1 MLKKTDKILIAGQ
14 EGMVGSAIYKL
25 LKKKKYKI
33 IECKRKYIDFTDYH
47 KVSSFFK
54 RKKPN
59 VVINAAG
66 KVGGILDN
74 SKYPIDYLN
83 KNILI
88 GLNIIN
94 ISYNYNVKK
103 IINLG
108 SACIYPKI
116 TKLPIK
122 ESYLL
127 SSFLEKTNEAYALAK
142 IVTLKLCEYYKKNKK
157 KEFISIQPANLY
169 GDNDNYDLKS
179 SHVIPALIRKFCEAK
194 LNKKPDVIIWGSG
207 KSKRE
212 FMHVDDLASA
222 IYFLLKKNTKEYF
235 LNIGTNEE
243 ISIKQLSNKI
253 KKISKFKGKIIFD
266 KNKPDGQ
273 KRRILDSTKIKK
285 MGWESK
291 ISLDVGL
298 SQIYNNFEKK
308 YKLDHSIT

>member
-33 IECKRKYIDFTDYH
+33 IECKRKYLDFTDYR
-47 KVSSFFK
+47 KVSLFFK

-59 VVINAAG
+59 IVINAAG

-83 KNILI
+83 TNILI

-94 ISYNYNVKK
+94 ISYKYNVKK

-116 TKLPIK
+116 TELPIK

-194 LNKKPDVIIWGSG
+194 LNNKPVVIIWGSG

-212 FMHVDDLASA
+212 FMHVNDLASA
-222 IYFLLKKNTKEYF
+222 IYFLLKKKTKEYF

-243 ISIKQLSNKI
+243 ISIRELANKLRVISN
-253 KKISKFKGKIIFD
+253 FQGKIIFD
-266 KNKPDGQ
+266 KSKADGQ
-273 KRRILDSTKIKK
+273 KRRVLDSTKIKK
-285 MGWESK
+285 MGWK
-291 ISLDVGL
+291 YNISLDEGL
-298 SQIYNNFEKK
+298 NKIYKNFEKE
-308 YKLDHSIT
+308 YRIRHSKF

>member
-14 EGMVGSAIYKL
+14 EGMVGSAIYNL
-25 LKKKKYKI
+25 LKNKKYKI
-33 IECKRKYIDFTDYH
+33 IECKRKYLDFTNYR
-47 KVSSFFK
+47 KVSLFFK
-54 RKKPN
+54 KKKPN
-59 VVINAAG
+59 IVINAAG

-94 ISYNYNVKK
+94 VSYKYKVKK

-108 SACIYPKI
+108 SACIYPRI

-122 ESYLL
+122 EEYLL

-142 IVTLKLCEYYKKNKK
+142 IVILKLCEYYKKNKK
-157 KEFISIQPANLY
+157 KEFISKQPANLY

-194 LNKKPDVIIWGSG
+194 VNKKSEVIIWGSG
-207 KSKRE
+207 RSKRE
-212 FMHVDDLASA
+212 FMHVNDLASA

-243 ISIKQLSNKI
+243 ISIKELSNKI

-273 KRRILDSTKIKK
+273 KRRVLDSNKIKK
-285 MGWESK
+285 MGWKNK
-291 ISLDVGL
+291 ISLDAGL

-308 YKLDHSIT
+308 YKLVRSIS

>member
-25 LKKKKYKI
+25 LKNKKYKI
-33 IECKRKYIDFTDYH
+33 IECKRKYLDFTDYH

-54 RKKPN
+54 KNKPTI
-59 VVINAAG
+59 VINAAG

-94 ISYNYNVKK
+94 ISYKHRVKK

-127 SSFLEKTNEAYALAK
+127 SSYLEKTNEAYALAK

-157 KEFISIQPANLY
+157 KEYISIQPANLY

-179 SHVIPALIRKFCEAK
+179 SHVIPALIKKFCEAK
-194 LNKKPDVIIWGSG
+194 INKKSEVIVWGSG

-212 FMHVDDLASA
+212 FMHVDDLANA
-222 IYFLLKKNTKEYF
+222 IYFLLKRKTKEYF
-235 LNIGTNEE
+235 LNIGTNKE
-243 ISIKQLSNKI
+243 ISIKELANKI
-253 KKISKFKGKIIFD
+253 KRISKFKGKIIFD

-273 KRRILDSTKIKK
+273 KRRVLDSAKIIK
-285 MGWESK
+285 MGWKNK
-291 ISLDVGL
+291 ILLDAGL

-308 YKLDHSIT
+308 YK

>member
-33 IECKRKYIDFTDYH
+33 IECKRKYLDFTDYH

-59 VVINAAG
+59 IVINAAG

-83 KNILI
+83 TNILI

-94 ISYNYNVKK
+94 ISYKYNVKK

-116 TKLPIK
+116 TELPIK

-194 LNKKPDVIIWGSG
+194 LNNKPVVIIWGSG

-212 FMHVDDLASA
+212 FMHVNDLASA
-222 IYFLLKKNTKEYF
+222 IYFLLKKKTKEYF

-243 ISIKQLSNKI
+243 ISIRELANKLRVISN
-253 KKISKFKGKIIFD
+253 FQGKIIFD
-266 KNKPDGQ
+266 KSKADGQ
-273 KRRILDSTKIKK
+273 KRRVLDSTKIKK
-285 MGWESK
+285 MGWK
-291 ISLDVGL
+291 YNISLDEGL
-298 SQIYNNFEKK
+298 NKIYKNFEKE
-308 YKLDHSIT
+308 YRIRHSKF

>member
-14 EGMVGSAIYKL
+14 EGMVGSAIYNL
-25 LKKKKYKI
+25 LKHKKYKI
-33 IECKRKYIDFTDYH
+33 IECKRKYLDFTNYH
-47 KVSSFFK
+47 KVSLFFK
-54 RKKPN
+54 KKKPN
-59 VVINAAG
+59 IVINAAG

-94 ISYNYNVKK
+94 VSYKYKVKK

-108 SACIYPKI
+108 SACIYPRI

-122 ESYLL
+122 EEYLL

-194 LNKKPDVIIWGSG
+194 VNKKSEVIIWGSG
-207 KSKRE
+207 RSKRE
-212 FMHVDDLASA
+212 FMHVNDLASA

-243 ISIKQLSNKI
+243 ISIKELSNKI

-273 KRRILDSTKIKK
+273 KRRVLDSTKIKK
-285 MGWESK
+285 MGWKNK
-291 ISLDVGL
+291 ISLDAGL

-308 YKLDHSIT
+308 YKLVRSIS

>member
-33 IECKRKYIDFTDYH
+33 IKCKRKYLDFTNYL

-54 RKKPN
+54 KKKPN
-59 VVINAAG
+59 IVINAAG

-74 SKYPIDYLN
+74 SKNPIDYLN

-94 ISYNYNVKK
+94 ISYKHNVKK

-108 SACIYPKI
+108 SACIYPRI
-116 TKLPIK
+116 TKIPIK
-122 ESYLL
+122 ENYLL
-127 SSFLEKTNEAYALAK
+127 SSYLEKTNEAYALSK
-142 IVTLKLCEYYKKNKK
+142 IITLKLCEYYKKIKK

-194 LNKKPDVIIWGSG
+194 LNKKPKVIIWGSG
-207 KSKRE
+207 KNKRE
-212 FMHVDDLASA
+212 FMHVNDLSNA

-243 ISIKQLSNKI
+243 ISIKELANKI
-253 KKISKFKGKIIFD
+253 KKISKYNGQIIFD

-273 KRRILDSTKIKK
+273 KRRVLDSNKIKK
-285 MGWESK
+285 LGWKKK
-291 ISLDVGL
+291 ILLNNGL
-298 SQIYNNFEKK
+298 SQVYNNFEKK
-308 YKLDHSIT
+308 YKLGLFKS

>member
-14 EGMVGSAIYKL
+14 EGMAGSAIYKL

-33 IECKRKYIDFTDYH
+33 IECKRKYLDFTDYH

-74 SKYPIDYLN
+74 SKYPSDYLN

-94 ISYNYNVKK
+94 ISYKYNVKK

-194 LNKKPDVIIWGSG
+194 LNKKPEVIIWGSG

-212 FMHVDDLASA
+212 FMHVNDLASA
-222 IYFLLKKNTKEYF
+222 IYFLLKKKTKEYF

-243 ISIKQLSNKI
+243 ISIRELANKLRVISN
-253 KKISKFKGKIIFD
+253 FQGKIIFD
-266 KNKPDGQ
+266 KSKPDGQ
-273 KRRILDSTKIKK
+273 KRRVLDSTKLKK
-285 MGWESK
+285 MGWK
-291 ISLDVGL
+291 NNISLDKGL
-298 SQIYNNFEKK
+298 NKIYNNFEKEYINK
-308 YKLDHSIT
+308 TF

>member
-14 EGMVGSAIYKL
+14 EGMVGSAIYNL
-25 LKKKKYKI
+25 LKNKKYKI
-33 IECKRKYIDFTDYH
+33 IECKRKYLDFTNYR
-47 KVSSFFK
+47 KVSLFFK
-54 RKKPN
+54 KKKPN
-59 VVINAAG
+59 IVINAAG

-94 ISYNYNVKK
+94 VSYKYKVKK

-108 SACIYPKI
+108 SACIYPRI

-122 ESYLL
+122 EEYLL

-142 IVTLKLCEYYKKNKK
+142 IVILKLCEYYKKNKK

-194 LNKKPDVIIWGSG
+194 VNKKSEVIIWGSG
-207 KSKRE
+207 RSKRE
-212 FMHVDDLASA
+212 FMHVNDLASA

-243 ISIKQLSNKI
+243 ISIKELSNKI

-273 KRRILDSTKIKK
+273 KRRVLDSNKIKK
-285 MGWESK
+285 MGWKNK
-291 ISLDVGL
+291 ISLDAGL

-308 YKLDHSIT
+308 YKLVRSIS

>member
-14 EGMVGSAIYKL
+14 EGMVGSAIYKF

-54 RKKPN
+54 RRKPN

-94 ISYNYNVKK
+94 ISYKYNVKK

-108 SACIYPKI
+108 SACIYPKL

-122 ESYLL
+122 EEYLL

-194 LNKKPDVIIWGSG
+194 LNKKPEVIIWGSG

-222 IYFLLKKNTKEYF
+222 IYFLLKKKTKKYF

-243 ISIKQLSNKI
+243 ISIRELANKLRVISN
-253 KKISKFKGKIIFD
+253 FQGKIIFD
-266 KNKPDGQ
+266 KSKPDGQ

-285 MGWESK
+285 MGWK
-291 ISLDVGL
+291 NNISLDKGL
-298 SQIYNNFEKK
+298 NKIYNNFEKE
-308 YKLDHSIT
+308 YRIRHSKF

>member
-1 MLKKTDKILIAGQ
+1 MLKKSDKILIAGQ

-47 KVSSFFK
+47 EVSSFFK
-54 RKKPN
+54 KKKPK

-94 ISYNYNVKK
+94 ISYKYNVKK

-157 KEFISIQPANLY
+157 KEYISIQPANLY

-194 LNKKPDVIIWGSG
+194 LNKKPEVIIWGSG

-222 IYFLLKKNTKEYF
+222 IYFLLKKKTKEYF

-243 ISIKQLSNKI
+243 ISIRELANKLKVISN
-253 KKISKFKGKIIFD
+253 FQGKIIFD
-266 KNKPDGQ
+266 KSKPDGQ
-273 KRRILDSTKIKK
+273 KRRVLDSTKIKK
-285 MGWESK
+285 MGWK
-291 ISLDVGL
+291 NNISLDKGL
-298 SQIYNNFEKK
+298 NKIYNNFEKE
-308 YKLDHSIT
+308 YRIRHSKF

>member
-33 IECKRKYIDFTDYH
+33 IECKRKYLDFTDYH

-59 VVINAAG
+59 IVINAAG

-83 KNILI
+83 TNILI

-94 ISYNYNVKK
+94 ISYKYNVKK

-116 TKLPIK
+116 TELPIK

-157 KEFISIQPANLY
+157 KDFISIQPANLY

-194 LNKKPDVIIWGSG
+194 LNNKRVVIIWGSG
-207 KSKRE
+207 KNKRE
-212 FMHVDDLASA
+212 FMHVNDLASA
-222 IYFLLKKNTKEYF
+222 IYFLLKKKTKEYF

-243 ISIKQLSNKI
+243 ISIRGLANKLRVISN
-253 KKISKFKGKIIFD
+253 FQGKIIFD
-266 KNKPDGQ
+266 KSKPDGQ
-273 KRRILDSTKIKK
+273 KRRVLDSTKIKK
-285 MGWESK
+285 MGWK
-291 ISLDVGL
+291 YNISLDKGL
-298 SQIYNNFEKK
+298 NKIYKNFEKEYRK
-308 YKLDHSIT
+308 KNIE

>member
-14 EGMVGSAIYKL
+14 EGMVGSAIYNL
-25 LKKKKYKI
+25 LKHKKYKI
-33 IECKRKYIDFTDYH
+33 IECKRKYLDFTNYH
-47 KVSSFFK
+47 KVSLFFK
-54 RKKPN
+54 KKKPN
-59 VVINAAG
+59 IVINAAG

-94 ISYNYNVKK
+94 VSYKYKVKK

-108 SACIYPKI
+108 SACIYPRI

-122 ESYLL
+122 EEYLL

-194 LNKKPDVIIWGSG
+194 VNKKSEVTIWGSG
-207 KSKRE
+207 RSKRE
-212 FMHVDDLASA
+212 FMHVNDLASA

-243 ISIKQLSNKI
+243 ISIKELSNKI

-273 KRRILDSTKIKK
+273 KRRVLDSTKIKK
-285 MGWESK
+285 MGWKNK
-291 ISLDVGL
+291 ISLDAGL

-308 YKLDHSIT
+308 YKLVRSIS

>member
-14 EGMVGSAIYKL
+14 EGMVGSAIYKF

-33 IECKRKYIDFTDYH
+33 IECKRKYIDFIDYH

-94 ISYNYNVKK
+94 ISYKYNVKK

-108 SACIYPKI
+108 SACIYPKL

-122 ESYLL
+122 EEYLL

-194 LNKKPDVIIWGSG
+194 LNKKPEVIIWGSG

-222 IYFLLKKNTKEYF
+222 IYFLLKKKTKEYF

-243 ISIKQLSNKI
+243 ISIKELANKLRVISN
-253 KKISKFKGKIIFD
+253 FQGKIIFD
-266 KNKPDGQ
+266 KSKPDGQ

-285 MGWESK
+285 MGWK
-291 ISLDVGL
+291 NNISLDKGL
-298 SQIYNNFEKK
+298 NKIYNNFEKEYRIRH
-308 YKLDHSIT
+308 YKF

>member
-14 EGMVGSAIYKL
+14 EGMAGSAIYKL
-25 LKKKKYKI
+25 LKKKNYKI
-33 IECKRKYIDFTDYH
+33 IECKRKYLDFTDYH

-83 KNILI
+83 TNILI

-94 ISYNYNVKK
+94 ISYKYNVKK

-194 LNKKPDVIIWGSG
+194 LNNKPVVILWGSG

-212 FMHVDDLASA
+212 FMHVNDLASA
-222 IYFLLKKNTKEYF
+222 IYFLLKKKTKEYF

-243 ISIKQLSNKI
+243 ISIRELANKLRVISN
-253 KKISKFKGKIIFD
+253 FQGKIIFD
-266 KNKPDGQ
+266 KSKPDGQ
-273 KRRILDSTKIKK
+273 KRRVLDSTKIKK
-285 MGWESK
+285 MGWK
-291 ISLDVGL
+291 YNISLDEGL
-298 SQIYNNFEKK
+298 NKIYKNFEKE
-308 YKLDHSIT
+308 YRIRHSKF

>member
-1 MLKKTDKILIAGQ
+1 MLKKTDKILITGQ

-33 IECKRKYIDFTDYH
+33 IECKRKYLDFTDYH

-59 VVINAAG
+59 IIINAAG

-83 KNILI
+83 TNILI

-94 ISYNYNVKK
+94 ISYKYNVKK

-116 TKLPIK
+116 TELPIK

-194 LNKKPDVIIWGSG
+194 LNNKPVVIIWGSG

-212 FMHVDDLASA
+212 FMHVNDLASA
-222 IYFLLKKNTKEYF
+222 VYFLLKKKTKEYF

-243 ISIKQLSNKI
+243 ISIRELANKLRVISN
-253 KKISKFKGKIIFD
+253 FQGKIIFD
-266 KNKPDGQ
+266 KSKPDGQ
-273 KRRILDSTKIKK
+273 KRRVLDSTKIKK
-285 MGWESK
+285 MGWK
-291 ISLDVGL
+291 YNISLDKGL
-298 SQIYNNFEKK
+298 NKIYKNFEKE
-308 YKLDHSIT
+308 YRIRHSKF

>member
-1 MLKKTDKILIAGQ
+1 
-14 EGMVGSAIYKL
+14 MVGSAIYKL

-33 IECKRKYIDFTDYH
+33 IECKKKYLDFTNYY

-54 RKKPN
+54 KKKPN
-59 VVINAAG
+59 IVINAAG

-88 GLNIIN
+88 GYNIIN
-94 ISYNYNVKK
+94 ISYKYNVKK

-122 ESYLL
+122 ETYLL
-127 SSFLEKTNEAYALAK
+127 SSYLEKTNEAYALAK
-142 IVTLKLCEYYKKNKK
+142 IVTLKLCEYYKKIKK

-194 LNKKPDVIIWGSG
+194 LNKKTKVIIWGSG
-207 KSKRE
+207 RNKRE
-212 FMHVDDLASA
+212 FMHVNDLASA
-222 IYFLLKKNTKEYF
+222 IYFLLKRNTKEYF
-235 LNIGTNEE
+235 LNIGTGEE
-243 ISIKQLSNKI
+243 ISIKKLANKI
-253 KKISKFKGKIIFD
+253 KKISKFNGKIIFD
-266 KNKPDGQ
+266 KNKPEGQ
-273 KRRILDSTKIKK
+273 KRRVLDSYKIKK
-285 MGWESK
+285 IGWKNK
-291 ISLDVGL
+291 ILLDDGL

-308 YKLDHSIT
+308 YKLGLSKS

>member
-14 EGMVGSAIYKL
+14 EGMAGSAIYKL

-33 IECKRKYIDFTDYH
+33 IECKRKYLDFTDYH

-94 ISYNYNVKK
+94 ISYKYNVKK

-194 LNKKPDVIIWGSG
+194 LNKKPEVIIWGSG

-212 FMHVDDLASA
+212 FMHVNDLASA
-222 IYFLLKKNTKEYF
+222 IYFLLKKKTKEYF

-243 ISIKQLSNKI
+243 ISIRELANKLRVISN
-253 KKISKFKGKIIFD
+253 FQGKIIFD
-266 KNKPDGQ
+266 KSKPDGQ
-273 KRRILDSTKIKK
+273 KRRVLDSTKIKK
-285 MGWESK
+285 MGWK
-291 ISLDVGL
+291 NNISLDKGL
-298 SQIYNNFEKK
+298 NKIYNNFEKEYINK
-308 YKLDHSIT
+308 TF

>member
-25 LKKKKYKI
+25 LKEKNYKI
-33 IECKRKYIDFTDYH
+33 IECKRKDLDFTNYQ
-47 KVSSFFK
+47 KVSLFFK
-54 RKKPN
+54 KKKPN
-59 VVINAAG
+59 IVINAAG

-74 SKYPIDYLN
+74 SKYPLDYLN

-94 ISYNYNVKK
+94 ISYKYKIKK
-103 IINLG
+103 LINLG

-122 ESYLL
+122 EDYLL
-127 SSFLEKTNEAYALAK
+127 SSYLEKTNEAYALAK

-179 SHVIPALIRKFCEAK
+179 SHVIPALIRKFSDAK
-194 LNKKPDVIIWGSG
+194 LNKKPTVRIWGSG
-207 KSKRE
+207 KNKRE
-212 FMHVDDLASA
+212 FMHVDDLANA
-222 IYFLLKKNTKEYF
+222 IFFLLKKNSKEYF

-243 ISIKQLSNKI
+243 VSIKELASKI
-253 KKISKFKGKIIFD
+253 KKISEFKGKIIFD
-266 KNKPDGQ
+266 KNKPSGQ
-273 KRRILDSTKIKK
+273 KRRILDSTKINK
-285 MGWESK
+285 MGWKSK
-291 ISLDVGL
+291 IFLINGL
-298 SQIYNNFEKK
+298 SEVYTNFEKK
-308 YKLDHSIT
+308 YKFN

>member
-1 MLKKTDKILIAGQ
+1 MLKKSDKILIAGQ
-14 EGMVGSAIYKL
+14 EGMVGSAIYKF

-94 ISYNYNVKK
+94 ISYKYNVKK

-108 SACIYPKI
+108 SACIYPKL

-194 LNKKPDVIIWGSG
+194 LNKKPEVIIWGSG

-222 IYFLLKKNTKEYF
+222 IYFLLKKKTKEYF

-243 ISIKQLSNKI
+243 VSIRELANKLRVISNFQ
-253 KKISKFKGKIIFD
+253 GKIIFD
-266 KNKPDGQ
+266 KSKPDGQ
-273 KRRILDSTKIKK
+273 KRRVLDSTKIKK
-285 MGWESK
+285 MGWK
-291 ISLDVGL
+291 NNISLDKGL
-298 SQIYNNFEKK
+298 NKIYNNFEKE
-308 YKLDHSIT
+308 YRIRHSKF

>member
-14 EGMVGSAIYKL
+14 EGMAGSAIYKL

-33 IECKRKYIDFTDYH
+33 IECKRKYLDFTDYH

-94 ISYNYNVKK
+94 ISYKYNVKK

-194 LNKKPDVIIWGSG
+194 LNKKPEVIIWGSG

-212 FMHVDDLASA
+212 FMHVNDLASA
-222 IYFLLKKNTKEYF
+222 IYFLLKKKTKEYF

-243 ISIKQLSNKI
+243 ISIRELANKLRVISN
-253 KKISKFKGKIIFD
+253 FQGKIIFD
-266 KNKPDGQ
+266 KSKPDGQ
-273 KRRILDSTKIKK
+273 KRRVLDSTKLKK
-285 MGWESK
+285 MGWK
-291 ISLDVGL
+291 NNISLDKGL
-298 SQIYNNFEKK
+298 NKIYNNFEKEYINK
-308 YKLDHSIT
+308 TF

>member
-14 EGMVGSAIYKL
+14 EGMVGSAIYNL
-25 LKKKKYKI
+25 LKNKKYKI
-33 IECKRKYIDFTDYH
+33 IECKRKYLDFTNFH
-47 KVSSFFK
+47 KVSLFFK
-54 RKKPN
+54 KEKPN
-59 VVINAAG
+59 IVINAAG

-94 ISYNYNVKK
+94 VSYKYKVKK

-108 SACIYPKI
+108 SACIYPRI

-122 ESYLL
+122 EDYLL

-194 LNKKPDVIIWGSG
+194 LNKKSEVIIWGSG
-207 KSKRE
+207 RSKRE
-212 FMHVDDLASA
+212 FMHVSDLASA

-291 ISLDVGL
+291 ISLDMGL

-308 YKLDHSIT
+308 YKLDNSIS

>member
-1 MLKKTDKILIAGQ
+1 M
-14 EGMVGSAIYKL
+14 
-25 LKKKKYKI
+25 
-33 IECKRKYIDFTDYH
+33 
-47 KVSSFFK
+47 
-54 RKKPN
+54 
-59 VVINAAG
+59 
-66 KVGGILDN
+66 GGILDN

-94 ISYNYNVKK
+94 ISYKYNVKK

-194 LNKKPDVIIWGSG
+194 LNKKPEVIIWGSG

-212 FMHVDDLASA
+212 FMHVNDLASA
-222 IYFLLKKNTKEYF
+222 IYFLLKKKTKEYF

-243 ISIKQLSNKI
+243 ISIRELANKLRVISN
-253 KKISKFKGKIIFD
+253 FQGKIIFD
-266 KNKPDGQ
+266 KSKPDGQ
-273 KRRILDSTKIKK
+273 KRRVLDSTKLKK
-285 MGWESK
+285 MGWK
-291 ISLDVGL
+291 NNISLDKGL
-298 SQIYNNFEKK
+298 NKIYNNFEKEYINK
-308 YKLDHSIT
+308 TF

>member
-1 MLKKTDKILIAGQ
+1 MLKKTDKILITGQ

-33 IECKRKYIDFTDYH
+33 IECKRKYLDFTDYH

-59 VVINAAG
+59 IVINAAG

-83 KNILI
+83 TNIFI

-94 ISYNYNVKK
+94 ISYKYNVKK

-108 SACIYPKI
+108 SACIYPKL

-194 LNKKPDVIIWGSG
+194 LNKKPEVIIWGSG

-212 FMHVDDLASA
+212 FMHVNDLASA
-222 IYFLLKKNTKEYF
+222 IYFLLKKKTKEYF

-243 ISIKQLSNKI
+243 ISIRELANKLRVISN
-253 KKISKFKGKIIFD
+253 FQGKIIFD
-266 KNKPDGQ
+266 KSKPDGQ
-273 KRRILDSTKIKK
+273 KRRVLDSTKIKK
-285 MGWESK
+285 MGWK
-291 ISLDVGL
+291 NNISLDKGL
-298 SQIYNNFEKK
+298 NKIYNNFEKE
-308 YKLDHSIT
+308 YRIRHSKF